1 MHEAELAP
9 IFFEIALLVLMAA
22 ALGLAGLALRQ
33 PLVVAFIAAGVLA
46 GPEMLGFVRSED
58 FIALLSQI
66 SIAVLLFLVGLK
78 LDVGLIR
85 SLGAVAV
92 VAGLGQM
99 ALSTGL
105 GMALAMA
112 LGLEALQAFY
122 VALALGFSSTIIIV
136 KLLSD
141 KETGRVV
148 QEKRIELQRTT
159 TGEQA
164 AEVRA
169 EAPENVVTVYRI
181 PAKQVAELRAL
192 QAKYLAMP
200 QSRQQTIGGS
210 LSIDVTGCKLDAADT
225 GEMLISTYLKTSELE
240 TFVALAENFDL
251 RNTQASGRND
261 LDNTIPPC
269 S

>member
-1 MHEAELAP
+1 MSVLSSCGANPRVRARTLL
-9 IFFEIALLVLMAA
+9 IALFLTAFGTASSFADPLDRFNPATTDPDLFRLAVRHPDRMKVPDGAA
-22 ALGLAGLALRQ
+22 TVH
-33 PLVVAFIAAGVLA
+33 VV
-46 GPEMLGFVRSED
+46 
-58 FIALLSQI
+58 
-66 SIAVLLFLVGLK
+66 
-78 LDVGLIR
+78 
-85 SLGAVAV
+85 
-92 VAGLGQM
+92 
-99 ALSTGL
+99 
-105 GMALAMA
+105 
-112 LGLEALQAFY
+112 
-122 VALALGFSSTIIIV
+122 
-136 KLLSD
+136 LSD

-200 QSRQQTIGGS
+200 QSRQQSIGGS

-251 RNTQASGRND
+251 RNTQASSRND
-261 LDNTIPPC
+261 LENSIPPC